1 MRSISSLLIC
11 LLLANSCDAIP
22 QDTAALRKATVALD
36 AALVRKEESKIR
48 QLVRKAV
55 RYRHSNGWTETR
67 SEMINNLY
75 NGTLSYVAIQ
85 TESCDVSAKYKVGIV
100 RSKGMYEV
108 QMGQQ
113 NATYHLKV
121 VQVWKYKRG
130 HWKLVGRTS
139 EQLP

>member
-1 MRSISSLLIC
+1 MRSTGSLLIC
-11 LLLANSCDAIP
+11 LLLANNCDALE

-36 AALVRKEESKIR
+36 AALVRKEGSKIR
-48 QLVRKAV
+48 QLVRKTV

-67 SEMINNLY
+67 SEMIDNLY

-85 TESCDVSAKYKVGIV
+85 IESCEVSAKDKVGIV

-113 NATYHLKV
+113 KSAYHLKV
-121 VQVWKYKRG
+121 VQVWNYKRG